1 MGQTLQQITSLAA
14 AASTSVLLFAITFIG
29 MQSLHA
35 PIL

>member
-1 MGQTLQQITSLAA
+1 MDRTRQQITSLAA

-35 PIL
+35 PLL